1 MLDQKSELGKT
12 NGTQQQA
19 YSCQP
24 ARTHTHTYTRHV
36 AMLSLR
42 MADFNGHIEGDEID
56 RGEEGQISPSE
67 IHDLE
72 SRILTT
78 GL

>member
-1 MLDQKSELGKT
+1 MEHNSKPIAANLHAHT
-12 NGTQQQA
+12 H
-19 YSCQP
+19 
-24 ARTHTHTYTRHV
+24 THTHTYTRHV